1 MPKFVVQIGGE
12 NFRIQ
17 VVQRK
22 WFRDRYE
29 WRKAGLSTT
38 RFIETETANE
48 AIEGVLEIVRKELQE
63 MGRITE
69 DSTLELEGVREDDE
83 AFDLYAPGK
92 GFTFSID
99 E

>member
-12 NFRIQ
+12 NFRIR
-17 VVQRK
+17 VVRRN
-22 WFRDRYE
+22 WFRDRYH
-29 WRKAGLSTT
+29 WVNTGLSTT
-38 RFIETETANE
+38 RFVEAETATE
-48 AIEGVLEIVRKELQE
+48 AIERVLEVVRKELTE

-69 DSTLELEGVREDDE
+69 DSTLELESVREDDE